1 MNIEDEKRADI
12 MVGMA
17 VEEIARMNSTEL
29 FDFIRL
35 LAYKWPT
42 LADQICQKLNATL
55 SNQKEHEYE

>member
-55 SNQKEHEYE
+55 SNHKEHEYE